1 MPVAGGGFEQC
12 YNAQAVVDNE
22 TRLVLVPQVT
32 QAPNDKQQLVPM
44 LERLQALP
52 AGLNQPEQF
61 LADAGYCSA
70 DNVAACEP
78 AGIEPLIAVK
88 RDHHPPPI
96 GPSASRNPTHCRR
109 TRLRSSA

>member
-1 MPVAGGGFEQC
+1 MKTEIQ
-12 YNAQAVVDNE
+12 
-22 TRLVLVPQVT
+22 
-32 QAPNDKQQLVPM
+32 
-44 LERLQALP
+44 ERLALAEAADGANLP
-52 AGLNQPEQF
+52 DGLSLPEQF